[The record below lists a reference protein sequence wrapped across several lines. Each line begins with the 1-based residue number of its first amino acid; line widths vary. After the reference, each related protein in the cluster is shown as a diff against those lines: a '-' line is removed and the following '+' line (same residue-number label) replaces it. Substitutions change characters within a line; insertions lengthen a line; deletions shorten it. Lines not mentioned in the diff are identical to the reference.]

1 MITHNFALN
10 TGSTLVVDVLTPK
23 TFRLRL
29 DASGRF
35 QPGGMERYRILR
47 LDWPDC
53 RVAINA
59 DQETTTL
66 TTS

>member
-35 QPGGMERYRILR
+35 QPGE
-47 LDWPDC
+47 
-53 RVAINA
+53 VARGEAGHRNA
-59 DQETTTL
+59 AVGLQQGIAG
-66 TTS
+66 